1 MSSNAYM
8 LKFRRTFGMVP
19 NLARI
24 LVVNEVVSGRPGLRP
39 TMRGPRF
46 VTRHPQTPQV
56 GMAFENMARLEDK
69 PVVRKCIE
77 QIKRKTGLSADD
89 AKLVL
94 HHMLRQDV
102 QGKKTGNLA
111 EGGASAVSFDEMVQ
125 SGEWRTP
132 ARTPLHP
139 ITQPSLPPPASPSP
153 TTSPPLTPR
162 DDEPLVAHIV
172 PGRASAERDASTI
185 TLQLSVKPDGQNIVD
200 LKSSCSDGLMLLS
213 TTAFVYA
220 RDASASG

>member
-1 MSSNAYM
+1 
-8 LKFRRTFGMVP
+8 
-19 NLARI
+19 
-24 LVVNEVVSGRPGLRP
+24 
-39 TMRGPRF
+39 MRGPPF
-46 VTRHPQTPQV
+46 VTRHPPTPQA
-56 GMAFENMARLEDK
+56 GMALENKGGLEGK

-77 QIKRKTGLSADD
+77 QIMRKTGLSADD

-111 EGGASAVSFDEMVQ
+111 EGGSSAVSFDEMVQ

-132 ARTPLHP
+132 TRTPLHP

-153 TTSPPLTPR
+153 PTTSPPLTPR
-162 DDEPLVAHIV
+162 DDERLVAHIV

-185 TLQLSVKPDGQNIVD
+185 TLQMSVKPDGQNIVD